1 VIYFKKIFMR
11 QLLTTS
17 NSLTLHSLVFI
28 FNLVS
33 TNDKKLSAKKVKFLD
48 QLEADRK
55 VLLPA
60 VSAKTYLPNYTTTK
74 NYNFVE
80 VTCPEVQLLKFDNF
94 TISASCTS
102 FIKANELYIERYA
115 NEQNSNAVYDSGCI
129 FSHNNKYA
137 LVRQSDLD
145 YIEKGFFLAGN
156 GSYNYYHW
164 LIEILPKLQFYLELG
179 LHDQGI
185 KLLVPETVKEN
196 ENLSFL
202 LTSVLGDIEVEIVY
216 VSYYFGLCVKH
227 LYHLTPINNIL
238 FNERK
243 IGLTANTLH
252 LRYDSLAFIR
262 SKIECDVP
270 LHDIKTSKVE
280 RIFLA
285 RKNKGVR
292 SYNQSEIIQL
302 LTKYNFKIIYMED
315 YDIKQ
320 QIFLFKNA
328 KYIVGASGA
337 AWTNL
342 IFCNR
347 LCKALTWLPESIKK
361 FPAFST
367 LANFANVELTFFT
380 TESKHYNNMHDRY
393 IIDLDFL
400 ELQLQKLLA

>member
-1 VIYFKKIFMR
+1 MK
-11 QLLTTS
+11 TT

-33 TNDKKLSAKKVKFLD
+33 NNAKKLSAKRIKYLD
-48 QLEADRK
+48 LAEVDRK
-55 VLLPA
+55 IISPA
-60 VSAKTYLPNYTTTK
+60 ILTKTYLPNYTSTK
-74 NYNFVE
+74 KGSFVE
-80 VTCPEVQLLKFDNF
+80 VNCPEVQLLKLENF
-94 TISASCTS
+94 IISGSCAS
-102 FIKANELYIERYA
+102 FIYDNDLYIERYG
-115 NEQNSNAVYDSGCI
+115 NEENTNAVYDSGCV

-137 LVRQSDLD
+137 LVRKSDFD
-145 YIEKGFFLAGN
+145 YIDNGFFLGGN

-164 LIEILPKLQFYLELG
+164 LIEIIPKLQVYLELG
-179 LHDQGI
+179 LYKQGI
-185 KLLVPETVKEN
+185 KLLVPDSVEEN
-196 ENLSFL
+196 KNLRFL
-202 LTSVLGDIEVEIVY
+202 FDSILGDIKVDIVY
-216 VSYYFGLCVKH
+216 VSYYFGLRVKH

-238 FNERK
+238 FNEK
-243 IGLTANTLH
+243 LIGLSANTLH

-262 SKIECDVP
+262 SKIESVVH
-270 LHDIKTSKVE
+270 LHDSKSFIAE

-285 RKNKGVR
+285 RKDKGVR

-367 LANFANVELTFFT
+367 LANFANVELSFFT
-380 TESKHYNNMHDRY
+380 TRSEHYKTMHDSY
-393 IIDLDFL
+393 VIDLVFF
-400 ELQLQKLLA
+400 ELQLQKLLT